1 MHLPH
6 PALKFVVMEGEGELQ
21 RCNVQDLRFDGGI
34 YFSNCHCHWLD
45 LLINEQELAEM
56 RSRD

>member
-6 PALKFVVMEGEGELQ
+6 LALKFMVMKGKGELQ
-21 RCNVQDLRFDGGI
+21 QCSVQDLKFDGGI

-45 LLINEQELAEM
+45 LLINEQELTEM
-56 RSRD
+56 RSCA

>member
-1 MHLPH
+1 MLHLPDK
-6 PALKFVVMEGEGELQ
+6 ALKGKGELQ

-45 LLINEQELAEM
+45 LLINEQELTVM
-56 RSRD
+56 RSCA